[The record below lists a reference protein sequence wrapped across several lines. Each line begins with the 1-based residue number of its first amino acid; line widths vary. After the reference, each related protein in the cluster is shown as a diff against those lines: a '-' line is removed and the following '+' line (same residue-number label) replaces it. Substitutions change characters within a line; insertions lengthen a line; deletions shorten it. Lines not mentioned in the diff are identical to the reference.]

1 MLAHLPDSFT
11 AVVTGANGGI
21 GNATIKQLLTDTH
34 VGSVIAVSRSPLV
47 SQDPSFQDASV
58 EMVNADITTQSGRE
72 TLRQQ
77 LNGRPIHLLFNA
89 IGTLHD
95 DSRDVQ
101 PEKRL
106 EQLDEASFAHV
117 MHVNAT
123 TPALLI
129 AALKPLLQGKHPAIV
144 ASLSARV
151 GSIGD
156 NRHGGWY
163 SYRAS
168 KAAHNMLMK
177 TLSIELT
184 RLNKQSIVLCL
195 HPGTTDTSLS
205 KPFQARVP
213 SEKLFTPDFVAKQL
227 LEVVSKRTPEDTG
240 SFWDWAGKP
249 IEW

>member
-1 MLAHLPDSFT
+1 MLSHLPEDYT

-21 GNATIKQLLTDTH
+21 GRAIIETLLAESH
-34 VGSVIAVSRSPLV
+34 VGHIVAVSRSPLSIAHPNLV
-47 SQDPSFQDASV
+47 SV
-58 EMVNADITTQSGRE
+58 TADITTESGRT
-72 TLRQQ
+72 TLCQQ
-77 LNGRPIHLLFNA
+77 LNGSPVHLLFNT

-95 DSRDVQ
+95 DTRNVQ

-117 MHVNAT
+117 MQINAA

-129 AALKPLLQGKHPAIV
+129 AALKPSLQGKHPAII

-156 NRHGGWY
+156 NGYGGWY

-177 TLSIELT
+177 TISIELA

-195 HPGTTDTSLS
+195 HPGTTDTALS

-227 LEVVSKRTPEDTG
+227 LAVISKRTPEETG
-240 SFWDWAGKP
+240 SFWDWAGEP